1 MAAAKRSDTGV
12 AHLGRLV
19 APDVDRTWQS
29 NAACRDAPD
38 PDIFFPNQGD
48 HGDEAKAVC
57 ADCPVA
63 APCLTFALKVNQGTY
78 DFGIYGGTT
87 PQERARL
94 RRRLAHASRS
104 RDAAKRREEVTKQR
118 REARQRRAA
127 AERLA
132 RLRNDPAQA
141 RAAFDLAREVGPI
154 QAAQKLGVSYKT
166 LYRAWDRHGLGR
178 PVLQPRPR
186 SPRSEPRAR
195 LGRRRGGDREEVGDR
210 ARF

>member
-1 MAAAKRSDTGV
+1 MAAERSDKGV

-29 NAACRDAPD
+29 KAACRDAPD
-38 PDIFFPNQGD
+38 PDIFFPAKGD
-48 HGDEAKAVC
+48 HGDQAKEVC
-57 ADCPVA
+57 AACPVA
-63 APCLTFALKVNQGTY
+63 APCLDFALKINRGAH

-87 PQERARL
+87 PGERADL
-94 RRRLAHASRS
+94 RRQLARADRG
-104 RDAAKRREEVTKQR
+104 REAAKRREAT
-118 REARQRRAA
+118 RERKAA
-127 AERLA
+127 SARLA

-141 RAAFDLAREVGPI
+141 KAAFDLAREVGPI
-154 QAAQKLGVSYKT
+154 EAARQLGVSYRS

-178 PVLQPRPR
+178 PVLSPRPR

-195 LGRRRGGDREEVGDR
+195 FGRRRSGEPEEVGDR

>member
-19 APDVDRTWQS
+19 APDLDRAWQS
-29 NAACRDAPD
+29 HAACRDAPD
-38 PDIFFPNQGD
+38 PDIFFPAKGE
-48 HGDEAKAVC
+48 HGDQAKEVC
-57 ADCPVA
+57 ATCPVT
-63 APCLTFALKVNQGTY
+63 APCLDFALKISQGTY
-78 DFGIYGGTT
+78 DHGIYGGTT
-87 PQERARL
+87 PGERSEL
-94 RRRLAHASRS
+94 RRRLARADRT
-104 RDAAKRREEVTKQR
+104 RDAATRRKEAAKRREES
-118 REARQRRAA
+118 RQRKAA

-154 QAAQKLGVSYKT
+154 RAAQQLGISYKT

-178 PVLQPRPR
+178 PILSPRPR
-186 SPRSEPRAR
+186 SSRSEPRAR
-195 LGRRRGGDREEVGDR
+195 FGRRWSGDREEVGDR